1 MRIAVTGDTHG
12 EIRLVIK
19 VLKEVVKPAL
29 ILFTGDHYRDG
40 IKIGDTLRI
49 PMKVVA
55 GNCDHRQAG
64 SGEVIVTIQGH
75 RILLVHG
82 HQYKVKTS
90 MLPLKLRAAEV
101 NAEAVCFGH
110 THQAGCEL
118 VDNIWFINPGS
129 PTYPRGGE
137 PSLAIV
143 EIDPQHI
150 VPNLISLN

>member
-1 MRIAVTGDTHG
+1 MRIAVAGDTHG
-12 EIRLVIK
+12 EIKLVVR

-49 PMKVVA
+49 PVKAVS

-64 SGEVIVTIQGH
+64 PGEEIVIIQGH

-101 NAEAVCFGH
+101 NAEVVCFGH
-110 THQAGCEL
+110 THQGGCEL
-118 VDNIWFINPGS
+118 VDNTWFINPGS
-129 PTYPRGGE
+129 PTYPRFGE
-137 PSLAIV
+137 PSLAVV
-143 EIDPQHI
+143 EIDTQHI
-150 VPNLISLN
+150 LPQIINLN

>member
-1 MRIAVTGDTHG
+1 MRIAIAGDTHG
-12 EIRLVIK
+12 EITLLVR
-19 VLKEVVKPAL
+19 VLKNVVKPAL
-29 ILFTGDHYRDG
+29 LLFTGDHYRDA

-49 PMKVVA
+49 PVKAVA

-64 SGEVIVTIQGH
+64 PGEEIVIVQGH

-90 MLPLKLRAAEV
+90 MLPLKLRAGEVRAEV
-101 NAEAVCFGH
+101 VCFGH

-137 PSLAIV
+137 PSLAVV
-143 EIDPQHI
+143 EIDSQQI
-150 VPNLISLN
+150 VPNLINLN